1 MIKAVEKIKLSVV
14 NFVQEIIKIPSLTG
28 EESELAWF
36 LISKLKE
43 IGIQE
48 SFIDAAGNVI
58 GILRGNGK
66 GPNIMMNG
74 HLDVVPVG
82 NRENWQH
89 EPFGAEVDEKGNIY
103 GRGAADLKGGM
114 AVQFYTMK
122 LLKELVDKGVSLP
135 GDVIFSQVV
144 FEEAAEML
152 GMQYLC
158 EKTLPKKKISF
169 DVVFICEPT
178 NLGVYLGHRGKIEIV
193 VTTKGTTAHSST
205 PWAGINALEKMVPVL
220 DILFNKMGSNMKSHP
235 KLGKSSITITN
246 LLCRPGSLSIIPDE
260 CEISIDRRYVPSET
274 LESILEEFDQ
284 IFQDIKRK
292 DPQFEAT
299 VQFRSFLEKSYTGYE
314 KKVKKYHP
322 AWVTDEKNI
331 FVQKTL
337 TALKK
342 VGQQPKTGYWRA
354 GTDGSMTAGLMGIPT
369 IGYSGMEE
377 KYIHSPEERV
387 NIDKMIQ
394 SLEGYVSIICE
405 LLNID
410 ITQLDK

>member
-1 MIKAVEKIKLSVV
+1 MIKAVEKIRLSVV

-28 EESELAWF
+28 EEGELARF

-43 IGIQE
+43 IGIEE
-48 SFIDAAGNVI
+48 SFIDAAGNVV

-66 GPNIMMNG
+66 GPNIMLNG

-82 NRENWQH
+82 NRENWQY
-89 EPFGAEVDEKGNIY
+89 EPFGAEIDEKGNIH

-114 AVQFYTMK
+114 AAQFYAMK
-122 LLKELVDKGVSLP
+122 LLKELVDRGVSLS

-158 EKTLPKKKISF
+158 EKTLPEKNISF
-169 DVVFICEPT
+169 DVVYICEPT
-178 NLGVYLGHRGKIEIV
+178 NLGVYLGHRGKVEIV
-193 VTTKGTTAHSST
+193 VTTKGITAHSST

-220 DILFNKMGSNMKSHP
+220 DIVFNKMGSNMKSHP
-235 KLGKSSITITN
+235 ELGKSSITITN

-284 IFQDIKRK
+284 IFQDIKKR

-322 AWVTDEKNI
+322 VWITDKKNI

-337 TALKK
+337 AALKK
-342 VGQQPKTGYWRA
+342 VGQQPKTGYWRG
-354 GTDGSMTAGLMGIPT
+354 GTDGSMSAGLMDIPT

-377 KYIHSPEERV
+377 KYIHTPEERV

-405 LLNID
+405 LFNID
-410 ITQLDK
+410 IAQLDK